1 MKVDDF
7 KNKAFENMLKYA
19 VDEANKQQIDE
30 MSQCEKVEFSKEHED
45 KMRKLFAGKVKR
57 VKYVKRILIIAA
69 VMVVLFSVSIISV
82 QGFRVKFMNFIL
94 SFTETN
100 TELKYADESE
110 DNNSYSVGDIDFA
123 YMPEYLEFNSS
134 RNQGKNIC
142 VKFNNN
148 DKYIEIRIREID
160 AIANVN
166 TEKADAELL
175 MIKGIETFITQKDDV
190 FILSWNNAS
199 KTFELMGNIEREE
212 LIKIAENVK
221 IK

>member
-1 MKVDDF
+1 MNVDDI
-7 KNKAFENMLKYA
+7 KNKAFEEMLKCA
-19 VDEANKQQIDE
+19 VNEANKELIDE
-30 MSQCEKVEFSKEHED
+30 MPPCEKVEFSKEHEA
-45 KMRKLFAGKVKR
+45 KMRKLFAGNVKR
-57 VKYVKRILIIAA
+57 TKYVKRILIIAA
-69 VMVVLFSVSIISV
+69 VMIALFSVSIISV

-110 DNNSYSVGDIDFA
+110 DKNSYSVGDIDFA
-123 YMPEYLEFNSS
+123 YIPEYLEFNSS

-160 AIANVN
+160 AIANVD

-175 MIKGIETFITQKDDV
+175 MINGIETFITQKDDV
-190 FILSWNNAS
+190 IDLSWNNGTKA
-199 KTFELMGNIEREE
+199 FELVGNIEREE